1 MATCYQ
7 DTDCAT
13 ETMAAQGLCNCANGS
28 DGVKPSYTKQSL
40 LPSHHGFNNREAPAS
55 NLAAIFLC
63 NNSMQSYVVV
73 IAELRCEASNRV
85 ALSVTVS

>member
-1 MATCYQ
+1 MATCCQ
-7 DTDCAT
+7 DTDAT
-13 ETMAAQGLCNCANGS
+13 ETMAAQGLCNCANGG

-40 LPSHHGFNNREAPAS
+40 LPSHHGFNNREIPAS

-63 NNSMQSYVVV
+63 NNSMQSYVVA
-73 IAELRCEASNRV
+73 IAEPRCEASNCV

>member
-1 MATCYQ
+1 
-7 DTDCAT
+7 
-13 ETMAAQGLCNCANGS
+13 MAAQGLCSCANGG

-40 LPSHHGFNNREAPAS
+40 LPSHHGFNNREVPAS

-85 ALSVTVS
+85 ALTVTVS